1 MSEQLKN
8 RVKSL
13 AWRTGM
19 MVVAAIVAFGIENAA
34 ELHIPSWG
42 VVLLGLVS
50 GEVSKYLNVKK

>member
-1 MSEQLKN
+1 
-8 RVKSL
+8 
-13 AWRTGM
+13 M

-34 ELHIPSWG
+34 ELQIPSWG